1 MNKNDLTT
9 KTQELIAQ
17 VEEKFP
23 AGVEIEFKEPK
34 KVGYLRHDQAQHYL
48 HGGKLKVDVY
58 DQTDPDYTIAHEL
71 LHFLLMLDKTP
82 QVAFNLTTGD
92 TNKDH
97 KFMLAG
103 IDLYDTVLHTK
114 VYAKQRELGFVDDRV
129 EELYLKGIL
138 AILKPEP
145 KGKRDEWMV
154 LRTVTLL
161 DALVFFA
168 DDLAQVLPE
177 LEKNYPISLA
187 AAQKLYAVM
196 TEKSLQTA
204 FEVRRGVVR
213 LWKSFDKQLSE
224 WNLLSMHLN
233 DFITIT
239 PVLSE
244 RQLRLETSSLF
255 EFYHTPWQENLTFKS
270 AYAGRFKVDGQNSF
284 ILPDLGE
291 KPAEKFKEL
300 YAMPVKQLLATLG
313 VDYLLR

>member
-1 MNKNDLTT
+1 
-9 KTQELIAQ
+9 
-17 VEEKFP
+17 
-23 AGVEIEFKEPK
+23 
-34 KVGYLRHDQAQHYL
+34 
-48 HGGKLKVDVY
+48 
-58 DQTDPDYTIAHEL
+58 
-71 LHFLLMLDKTP
+71 
-82 QVAFNLTTGD
+82 
-92 TNKDH
+92 
-97 KFMLAG
+97 
-103 IDLYDTVLHTK
+103 
-114 VYAKQRELGFVDDRV
+114 
-129 EELYLKGIL
+129 
-138 AILKPEP
+138 
-145 KGKRDEWMV
+145 MV

-244 RQLRLETSSLF
+244 RQLRLETSALF

-300 YAMPVKQLLATLG
+300 YAMPVNQLLATLG